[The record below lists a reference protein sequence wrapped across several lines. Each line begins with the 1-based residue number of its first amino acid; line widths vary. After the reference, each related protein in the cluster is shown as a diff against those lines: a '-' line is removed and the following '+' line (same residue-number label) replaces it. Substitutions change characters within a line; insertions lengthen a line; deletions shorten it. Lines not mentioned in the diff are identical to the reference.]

1 MRVFAII
8 MGLVFSTGLVVLFM
22 KEFGTNGLFFS
33 VSIGFV
39 TGAAV
44 SSFLG
49 EGKN

>member
-8 MGLVFSTGLVVLFM
+8 MGLVFSTGLVLLFM
-22 KEFGTNGLFFS
+22 KEFGTNGLFFC

-44 SSFLG
+44 SSFL
-49 EGKN
+49 E